1 MARRGRASRAPHSLA
16 PPVSRAPHSRA
27 SHLRAPHSPGPRS
40 RARAV
45 ALLGA
50 SIALLLVGCEAL
62 LGTAFG
68 SAQGGNFPSPSPI
81 AAYTTGTATITI
93 KGGETIKL
101 DKLAADSGVNS
112 LFGSNVRWTGQSGWN
127 MRLNGAGSEAGFGTG
142 SGFLTFDRIV
152 EDQHLTTYDASRC
165 IVQVEVIDA
174 KSLDGTATC
183 KGVEWYDALDLPF
196 GGGGAFGEG
205 RPTAVDQPKFDAEV
219 TFEAFP

>member
-16 PPVSRAPHSRA
+16 PSRA
-27 SHLRAPHSPGPRS
+27 SDLRAPHSLAHRS

-68 SAQGGNFPSPSPI
+68 SAQGRFPSPSPI
-81 AAYTTGTATITI
+81 AAYTSGTATITI

-101 DKLAADSGVNS
+101 DKLAPDSGVNS

-196 GGGGAFGEG
+196 GGGGSFGEG

>member
-1 MARRGRASRAPHSLA
+1 MARRGQASRAPHLPA
-16 PPVSRAPHSRA
+16 H
-27 SHLRAPHSPGPRS
+27 RS

-50 SIALLLVGCEAL
+50 SVALLLVGCEAL

-68 SAQGGNFPSPSPI
+68 SGPGGFPSPSPI

-196 GGGGAFGEG
+196 GGAGPFGDGGPKEL
-205 RPTAVDQPKFDAEV
+205 DLPKFDAEV

>member
-1 MARRGRASRAPHSLA
+1 M
-16 PPVSRAPHSRA
+16 
-27 SHLRAPHSPGPRS
+27 S

-68 SAQGGNFPSPSPI
+68 SGPGGNFPSASPI

-101 DKLAADSGVNS
+101 DKLAADSDVNS
-112 LFGSNVRWTGQSGWN
+112 LFGSNVRWTGPSGWN

-142 SGFLTFDRIV
+142 SGFLSFDRIV
-152 EDQHLTTYDASRC
+152 DGQHLTTYDPSRC

-196 GGGGAFGEG
+196 GGAGPFGEG
-205 RPTAVDQPKFDAEV
+205 GPKELDLPKFDAEV